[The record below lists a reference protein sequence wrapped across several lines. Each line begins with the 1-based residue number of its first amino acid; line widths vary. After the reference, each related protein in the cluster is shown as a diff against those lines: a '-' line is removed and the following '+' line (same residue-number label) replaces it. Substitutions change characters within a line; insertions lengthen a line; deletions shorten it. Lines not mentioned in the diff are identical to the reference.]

1 MVFKENDGSTSS
13 VPGRGL
19 LSSACGVTGIVS
31 DSLRALLLE
40 VLPLISVL
48 SSTVSDVELDG
59 IESILVD

>member
-1 MVFKENDGSTSS
+1 MVVRRPYQS
-13 VPGRGL
+13 GRGL
-19 LSSACGVTGIVS
+19 LPSSCGVTGIVS

-59 IESILVD
+59 IESVMVD

>member
-1 MVFKENDGSTSS
+1 MIFKENDGSTSS

-19 LSSACGVTGIVS
+19 LSSACGVIGIVS

-48 SSTVSDVELDG
+48 SSTVSDVELDE